1 MQTLILQVPD
11 SLVLSPKEA
20 AMLLAT
26 RLYEQ
31 GKLSLGQAA
40 ELAGYSKRTFME
52 LLGDYGVPIFNLTE
66 EELVNDVQNAARYHC

>member
-1 MQTLILQVPD
+1 MKTLTLTIPD
-11 SLVLSPKEA
+11 SLDLSAREA

-31 GKLSLGQAA
+31 GKLTLGQAA

-52 LLGDYGVPIFNLTE
+52 LLADYGVSVINHSPDDLAR
-66 EELVNDVQNAARYHC
+66 DMANA